1 MRNVQVKIRKTSEE
15 QLLSVLEI
23 NQDII
28 IWAYH
33 PEWIVYSDN
42 FLELNQSV
50 GLVTD
55 SLLKVLPKVDERT
68 EITAK
73 EQAIEF
79 TRWNNVRKYMTKYT
93 LARSRI
99 DGEKREKIVKIE
111 EIILAEVKEL
121 IYEMPGE
128 IRKILSEELQESLLI
143 KRDERL
149 YFSDKE
155 ETIVIPVGQ
164 EESKGKMDREYG
176 LEEIKKVVNGLDK
189 VGKVK
194 MEIVGNGLMRIT
206 MELDGGIKFYLVI
219 AELEKNN

>member
-68 EITAK
+68 EIAVK

-79 TRWNNVRKYMTKYT
+79 TKWNNVRKYKTKYT
-93 LARSRI
+93 LQRCRI
-99 DGEKREKIVKIE
+99 NREKREKIVKIE
-111 EIILAEVKEL
+111 EKILSEEKEL
-121 IYEMPGE
+121 IYEMPRE
-128 IRKILSEELQESLLI
+128 IRNILTEELQENLLI

-155 ETIVIPVGQ
+155 ETMVIPVGQ
-164 EESKGKMDREYG
+164 DVSNGKMSCEFG
-176 LEEIKKVVNGLDK
+176 LDEIKRVVNGLDK
-189 VGKVK
+189 IGKVK
-194 MEIVGNGLMRIT
+194 MEIVGNGILRMT
-206 MELDGGIKFYLVI
+206 MELEGGLRFYLVM
-219 AELEKNN
+219 AELEK